1 MKSLL
6 YSVIAIFVFGIFMGS
21 CNLQP
26 QMKSVFVLQPAES
39 NVSADMLSQAATI
52 ITNRLKFVNTAKFEV
67 ATLPEKNQIKV
78 SLASGWDSTV
88 VQQLFNEKGF
98 LGFYETF
105 NHQEVLDLMKGDN
118 HLFEL
123 LKSQQANPQDAML
136 GYAMGSDTASVN
148 EYLKST
154 TTLQGL
160 HFAWSEMPEHQ
171 LFCLYALKS
180 SPLLTNADI
189 DNANCGS
196 SQMGN
201 GYAIEM
207 LFKKPAIGLWAEATK
222 RNMDKAIAIVL
233 DGKVLLA
240 PVVRSEIKGG
250 RSSISGNFSQLE
262 AKHLAAIIGNGEL
275 PVNLQVVK

>member
-6 YSVIAIFVFGIFMGS
+6 YSVIAIFVLGIFMGS
-21 CNLQP
+21 CNLRP

-78 SLASGWDSTV
+78 SLASGWDSTA
-88 VQQLFNEKGF
+88 VQQLFTEKGF

-160 HFAWSEMPEHQ
+160 HFAWSEMPEHP
-171 LFCLYALKS
+171 LFCLYVLKN

-240 PVVRSEIKGG
+240 PVVRSEIRGG

>member
-6 YSVIAIFVFGIFMGS
+6 YSVIAIFVLGIFMGS

-78 SLASGWDSTV
+78 SLASGWDSTA
-88 VQQLFNEKGF
+88 VQQLFTEKGF
-98 LGFYETF
+98 LGFYETL
-105 NHQEVLDLMKGDN
+105 NHQEVLDLMKDDN